1 MIDSRTLAAILL
13 LSANLAGPALAQSPH
28 DHGARSGST
37 SGSTSGHGMGAANP
51 KDDAATR
58 DFKAADRAMMADMD
72 VAYTG
77 DPDVDFR
84 THMIPHHRGAVAM
97 AKVALAHAKDPET
110 RAMAQTIIDDQEK
123 EIAAMAAWLKRH
135 GR

>member
-1 MIDSRTLAAILL
+1 MTSPRTFAAIVL
-13 LSANLAGPALAQSPH
+13 LSAGLAGPALAQASH
-28 DHGARSGST
+28 DHRSMP
-37 SGSTSGHGMGAANP
+37 GHGMGKTKPDP
-51 KDDAATR
+51 KDTVSTVA
-58 DFKAADRAMMADMD
+58 FKAADAAMMKEMD

-97 AKVALAHAKDPET
+97 AKVALTHAKDPET

-123 EIAAMAAWLKRH
+123 EIADMEAWLKRH